1 MKKWKGKKSN
11 NMAQVVGQFN
21 KNVISALNLNISE
34 GTDILMGA
42 TNTQHMQSSH
52 PADYAKYGSDIPMI
66 LANPDYVGINQ
77 KDNSIEFVKEYL
89 INGDYVKVA
98 VMVSSGN
105 KYYARS
111 LYVLNPNRV
120 KNFITKG
127 TLVKP

>member
-1 MKKWKGKKSN
+1 
-11 NMAQVVGQFN
+11 MAQVIGKFN
-21 KNVISALNLNISE
+21 KNVISALGLNIPD
-34 GTDILMGA
+34 GTDILLGA
-42 TNTQHMQSSH
+42 TNTQHMQKSH
-52 PADYAKYGSDIPMI
+52 PADYAKYGNDIPAI
-66 LANPDYVGINQ
+66 LADPDYVGINQ

-89 INGDYVKVA
+89 INDEYVKVA
-98 VMVSSGN
+98 VRVSAGN